1 MVVGMLTKGRPGGS
15 TQSRIDHAISEFIT
29 LNSFKRK
36 FKLKPKKALF
46 EFQTHL
52 IGFAAFAPFVD
63 YLNSRGFKSKFI
75 RVDEPLSFVKLFV
88 LKLKSLLL
96 MDNLPS
102 RPYYMFRSMKFSR
115 FMIAHGKAI
124 YSPLIKKRAMALQG
138 ETKKEVLNFHL
149 EGVLVGDLFYD
160 WHLRKREIPTINS
173 NSPEFTE
180 DLIEF
185 MRLATIW
192 DRLIRRHK
200 FELVVITH
208 AVYLQGLLLRLAI
221 KNNAEVF
228 LVTSEKV
235 FHFNSQ
241 MVLADLEPL
250 FYKTELESELN
261 YQVDL
266 NRASAQLEI
275 LMTGSTKTD
284 VAHSYVNGMSGHEQ
298 AAIIRGVSPIRVLIA
313 AHCFSDSPHTNGLHI
328 FADFMEWLEWLA
340 RFSQTTSYEWYVKQH
355 PAFFPS
361 DYVVLDEFCQRN
373 PNIRLVS
380 SKYSNAELVKQG
392 INVVLTVY
400 GTIAF
405 EMANLG
411 VLVVNASTFAPHSNF
426 EFSLSPSSIEEY
438 KTVLSNLPELV
449 DSTVP
454 DRNEILH
461 FYDIHHLR
469 RNHNWLFDLGYN
481 EITNDFNVDYTNPL
495 EIFEFYLKRMKIYR
509 NLLSLNSRVKAFI
522 NSDSYHLS

>member
-1 MVVGMLTKGRPGGS
+1 MMAKEQPGDTS
-15 TQSRIDHAISEFIT
+15 QSRTDQDIFEFIT

-36 FKLKPKKALF
+36 FQLKPKKALF

-52 IGFAAFAPFVD
+52 IGFAAYAPFVD
-63 YLNSRGFKSKFI
+63 YFNSMGLKSKFI
-75 RVDEPLSFVKLFV
+75 RIDEPLSLMRSIL

-96 MDNLPS
+96 VDNLPS
-102 RPYYMFRSMKFSR
+102 RPYFMFRSMKFARSMVVHR
-115 FMIAHGKAI
+115 KSS
-124 YSPLIKKRAMALQG
+124 YSPLIKKRAMTLLG
-138 ETKKEVLNFHL
+138 GTKKDILQLRL
-149 EGVLVGDLFYD
+149 EGIHVGDLFYD
-160 WHLRKREIPTINS
+160 WHLRKREIPTIDS
-173 NSPEFTE
+173 SSLEFIE
-180 DLIEF
+180 DLTEF
-185 MRLATIW
+185 MRLASIW
-192 DRLIRRHK
+192 DRYIRRNK
-200 FELVVITH
+200 FEYVVVTH

-221 KNNAEVF
+221 KNNAQVF

-250 FYKTELESELN
+250 FYKTALERTLN
-261 YQVDL
+261 YQIDL
-266 NRASAQLEI
+266 SRASAQLEN

-284 VAHSYVNGMSGHEQ
+284 VAHSYVNGMNGQERTRVIAGASD
-298 AAIIRGVSPIRVLIA
+298 IRILIA

-340 RFSQTTSYEWYVKQH
+340 GFSETTNYEWYVKQH

-373 PNIRLVS
+373 PNIRLVN

-405 EMANLG
+405 EMAYLG
-411 VLVVNASTFAPHSNF
+411 VVVVNASTFAPHSNF
-426 EFSLSPSSIEEY
+426 DFSLSPSSVEEY
-438 KTVLSNLPELV
+438 RGVLSDLPELV
-449 DSTVP
+449 RSTTP
-454 DRNEILH
+454 DRNEVLH

-469 RNHNWLFDLGYN
+469 RNHNWLFDLGYS
-481 EITNDFNVDYTNPL
+481 EMTNDLKIDYSSPL
-495 EIFEFYLKRMKIYR
+495 EIFEFYLKRMQVDE
-509 NLLSLNSRVKAFI
+509 NLYLLNSRVKTFI
-522 NSDSYHLS
+522 NSDSYLLA